1 MKTILITG
9 ASRGIGFAI
18 AKKFADSGYNVFAH
32 YNKNKI
38 TLNNVTAVQADF
50 SNTNEI
56 ERMAKQLP
64 PVDILINNAGIA
76 QQKLFTDTSMDDYI
90 NIFDINFK
98 SIVTLTQLL
107 LPSMISKKSGKIIN
121 ISSIFGIT
129 GASCE
134 ALYSA
139 SKAAVIGFSKSL
151 AKELGPSGI
160 TVNCIAPGVIDTDM
174 NANLSEEDIKEII
187 DNTPVKRI
195 GTPDDIAD
203 CAFYLANADFVTGQ
217 VITVDGGYL
226 I

>member
-38 TLNNVTAVQADF
+38 SLNNVTAVQADF
-50 SNTNEI
+50 SNANEI
-56 ERMAKQLP
+56 ERMAGLLP
-64 PVDILINNAGIA
+64 HVDILINNAGIA
-76 QQKLFTDTSMDDYI
+76 QQKLFTDTDLDDYI

-98 SIVTLTQLL
+98 SIVTLTRLL

-151 AKELGPSGI
+151 AKELGQSGI

-174 NANLSEEDIKEII
+174 NANLSEEDMKEII
-187 DNTPVKRI
+187 DNTPVRRL

-217 VITVDGGYL
+217 VIFVDGGYSN
-226 I
+226 